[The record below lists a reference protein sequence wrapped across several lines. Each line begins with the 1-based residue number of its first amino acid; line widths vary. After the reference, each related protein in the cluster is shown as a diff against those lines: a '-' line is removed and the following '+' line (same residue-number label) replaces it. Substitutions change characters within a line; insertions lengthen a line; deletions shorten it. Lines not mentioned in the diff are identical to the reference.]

1 MCIWD
6 DGGGVTAAAEQN
18 FEKMAPQSSPKFKTT
33 SSISHKFVPR
43 YIRYSSSKRQ
53 IFLTHD
59 FYDSLAH
66 KGNYRIDLL
75 LLYQHRTL
83 STHTLTDRNYY
94 KYIFSFKYYSENPK
108 YFSAKH
114 NLLVQILLF
123 NFSTSYEYI
132 LYEDN
137 YLWFN
142 VSHVR
147 MILMLPLKYQLVLAG
162 PKVE

>member
-1 MCIWD
+1 MLKKNLRFFNFITTSSLWNFEHFIIFHHFEKKNWIVRSLFFRSICVRMSRNFGMCIWD

-83 STHTLTDRNYY
+83 STYTLTDRNYY
-94 KYIFSFKYYSENPK
+94 KYIFSFK
-108 YFSAKH
+108 
-114 NLLVQILLF
+114 
-123 NFSTSYEYI
+123 
-132 LYEDN
+132 
-137 YLWFN
+137 
-142 VSHVR
+142 
-147 MILMLPLKYQLVLAG
+147 
-162 PKVE
+162 

>member
-1 MCIWD
+1 MNCKITVLQVNLRQNVEEFWNVSRD

-33 SSISHKFVPR
+33 SSISHKFVQDMWD
-43 YIRYSSSKRQ
+43 IFRQ
-53 IFLTHD
+53 NVRFFLTHD

-66 KGNYRIDLL
+66 KGNYRIALL

-83 STHTLTDRNYY
+83 STYTLTDRNYY

-114 NLLVQILLF
+114 NLLVQILF
-123 NFSTSYEYI
+123 F
-132 LYEDN
+132 
-137 YLWFN
+137 
-142 VSHVR
+142 
-147 MILMLPLKYQLVLAG
+147 
-162 PKVE
+162 